1 MEVLETCLYAED
13 LKAGW
18 GVFLVFN
25 PKATEKE
32 QVPPP
37 HGAYGSVHVA
47 FRVELAPG
55 KIWGL

>member
-13 LKAGW
+13 LKAGR
-18 GVFLVFN
+18 GVFLVF
-25 PKATEKE
+25 KE
-32 QVPPP
+32 VLPP
-37 HGAYGSVHVA
+37 HGAYESVHAA